1 MNMRAIMTVFK
12 KELMDLL
19 RDKKTVIVGI
29 LLPLIIFPI
38 MFGFIG
44 RSVEGNIKKTSENL
58 KIAIKAKDESQLV
71 AFLKSQKNI
80 TVVDSNDIKKD
91 VQDGKI
97 YVGLIIPDNVDKSIK
112 DEKSV
117 DIKVIYDDTSQNSN
131 MACNIINSLIEEY
144 SKEIVKSRLISKGID
159 YSILTPIN
167 IKEEVAAKEKGGFG
181 KYMMSLL
188 LPLML
193 IIYGMTGP
201 MAAATDLGA
210 GEKERGTLEPLLT
223 TQAGRMS
230 LLFGKL
236 LSITVMGLMGTIS
249 SIIGL
254 IIGVKAGGSTFGGDM
269 PLLLSPITVIMIGI
283 FVLLII
289 MVFGALELSISI
301 YARSFKEAQTYL
313 SPLTIIGMAGAYGTY
328 MIDAKNVSTVLFNVP
343 LANVSLIIKE
353 FIIGIYNP
361 LHIGITFGWNVVYIV
376 LAVLFA
382 RYMFSKEEVIFRA

>member
-1 MNMRAIMTVFK
+1 MNMKAIMIVFK
-12 KELMDLL
+12 KELTDLL

-29 LLPLIIFPI
+29 LIPLIIFPI
-38 MFGFIG
+38 MFGLIG

-58 KIAIKAKDESQLV
+58 KIAIQSQDKSQLAV
-71 AFLKSQKNI
+71 FLKSQKNI

-91 VQDGKI
+91 VQEGKI
-97 YVGLIIPDNVDKSIK
+97 YVGLIIPQNIEESIK
-112 DEKSV
+112 DEKSAE
-117 DIKVIYDDTSQNSN
+117 IKIIYDDTSQNSN
-131 MACNIINSLIEEY
+131 MACNIIKSLIEEY
-144 SKEIVKSRLISKGID
+144 SKEIVKSRLMSKGID

-167 IKEEVAAKEKGGFG
+167 IKEEIAAKDEGGFG
-181 KYMMSLL
+181 KFMLSLL

-236 LSITVMGLMGTIS
+236 LSITVMGFMGTVS

-254 IIGVKAGGSTFGGDM
+254 MIGVKAGGSVFGGDM

-328 MIDAKNVSTVLFNVP
+328 MIDVKNVSTILFNVP

-361 LHIGITFGWNVVYIV
+361 LHIGMTFGWNLVYIF

>member
-1 MNMRAIMTVFK
+1 MSMRAIITVFK

-29 LLPLIIFPI
+29 MLPLIIFPI
-38 MFGFIG
+38 MFGLMG

-58 KIAIKAKDESQLV
+58 KIAIKAKNESQLA

-80 TVVDSNDIKKD
+80 TVVDSVDIKKD
-91 VQDGKI
+91 VQEGKI
-97 YVGLIIPDNVDKSIK
+97 YIGLIIPDNIEENIK
-112 DEKSV
+112 DEKSA
-117 DIKVIYDDTSQNSN
+117 DIKIIYDDTSQNSN
-131 MACNIINSLIEEY
+131 MACNIIKSLIEEY

-254 IIGVKAGGSTFGGDM
+254 IIGVKAGGSAFGGDI

-328 MIDAKNVSTVLFNVP
+328 MIDAKNVSTVLFNIP